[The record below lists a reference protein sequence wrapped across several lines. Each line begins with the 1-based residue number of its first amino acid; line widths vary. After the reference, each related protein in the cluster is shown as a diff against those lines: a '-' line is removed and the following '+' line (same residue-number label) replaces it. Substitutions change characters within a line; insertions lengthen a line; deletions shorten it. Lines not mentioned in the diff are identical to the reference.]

1 MLDKIYVYYLNYK
14 NLDIK
19 KYRFSGGV
27 CQEIL
32 KHMKYVEVVL
42 EVIANLRKTYEK

>member
-19 KYRFSGGV
+19 KYRFSIEV

-32 KHMKYVEVVL
+32 KQYRHQKREL
-42 EVIANLRKTYEK
+42 EVIANLKKTH

>member
-1 MLDKIYVYYLNYK
+1 MHDKIYVYYLNYK

-19 KYRFSGGV
+19 KYRFSIEV

-32 KHMKYVEVVL
+32 KHMRCVKATL
-42 EVIANLRKTYEK
+42 EVIANLQKTYEK